1 MRIHLL
7 LFLFSVVWSA
17 AVYAQSTFELT
28 GPESTCAGAPI
39 TLTATNCTGRLL
51 WNTGATGTTIT
62 VVPTVTTTYHA
73 TCMTNEVK
81 TVSSISPIVQPVIT
95 VSSNTGQCFTL
106 GNTTLTASGAPNGSS
121 LVWRKDGN
129 IIDGVSGTTYTPT
142 QVGSYTAEL
151 PHQGEWVFQSPLPH
165 GHNFNDIHMAD
176 ANVGVAVGDLGIIER
191 TTDGGITWNPASSP
205 TTNNL
210 LSVHFINASVGWIAG
225 EYILLRTTDGGLSW
239 NSVNNVGISYGGY
252 YDEITFIDANN
263 GWIVANSPFGTLLRT
278 TNGGATW
285 TIQNTG
291 MYHQRDIH
299 FVSSLEGWVVGFGTA
314 KKTTDGGRTWKTM
327 TLGEA
332 GKLNDV
338 FFVSST
344 HGWII
349 SDDKVYRTTDGGNT
363 WDSSSNGGSSVF
375 FTSTMEGWLTSGNAI
390 YKTINGGITWEI
402 SKQNSSPLQAI
413 YASSTTNVVATGI
426 AGTILQSTNSG
437 TSWVNTFSQTVTS
450 AISSIKAINATQ
462 VYLGARNGTVYKTTN
477 GGKTWLALNSG
488 TSNYLRSID
497 FVDANT
503 GWAVGDS
510 GTIRKTINGGT
521 TWTSQNVGSGWNFK
535 KVQFLDAATGWISSY
550 GTNIFRT
557 VDGGSTWNILNVG
570 YSINDFHFI
579 DANTGWVVSN
589 NGVQLKT
596 TDGGQN
602 WATVPSGTSN
612 YLSLVYFKDSNN
624 GWVGGDILMK
634 HTTNGGNT
642 WVSQNS
648 NGDGVA
654 SLSMSFPNVNE
665 GWVTTSAKNRVLKT
679 TDGGNTWVW
688 QPIGLY
694 DTFAQISF
702 ADTQSGWGLSHNGVI
717 MKYTKVTTLCVS
729 NAVILN
735 MLSPA
740 APFIT
745 SNNSQNVLCSGNSIT
760 LTATGCNG
768 TLHWNT
774 GATTSSI
781 TVSPASTTSYNAYC
795 TDSNGCNAQT
805 FMGVGV
811 IPKVRIDSTL
821 TGTCQIVMLKAE
833 NVPSSTTILWKKN
846 GIPVSSVNGRTYTDA
861 NAGSYTAE
869 PVVAGA
875 WVSQTGEIT
884 PTDLNSV
891 VFPTFSLGIAVG
903 NDGVI
908 LKSTDGGATWQT
920 RPSGTKEHLSSIK
933 MVSSSI
939 GWAVGY
945 SGTIVKTMD
954 GGESWIT
961 QNLNSGG
968 SINAASFA
976 DEYRGW
982 AIVGGRNIYTTADG
996 GNTWIMKLSILGNV
1010 LYDVKAIS
1018 ATTAWVTASQGLL
1031 LKTTDSGNTWMPRH
1045 LNITS
1050 ALKGITFIDAFNGW
1064 IVGDN
1069 STILKTVDGGNTWVH
1084 QIASTVNNLDKIQF
1098 IDSTTGWI
1106 RGDSKI
1112 YKTTDGGVTWREAS
1126 DNSPFGLRNF
1136 FMKNANEG
1144 LLVGAN
1150 GAIAQTS
1157 DGAITWKSVGEIP
1170 QRFYRDIHFIND
1182 TIGFAVGNGV
1192 LAKTIN
1198 GGKKWTSQ
1206 VLDNN
1211 YYDLFFVNDTHGWM
1225 VGDKNP
1231 GFVNGILATTDGGQ
1245 TWVQQPVGDINSFI
1259 HFNSVYFLN
1268 TYIGWIVSDFGGIYK
1283 TNNGGLTWIKQNSP
1297 TPQNLKSVYFIDT
1310 NQGWAVGE
1318 GGVIITT
1325 NNGGEAWKH
1334 QISNANGKFTSVQ
1347 FTSKSNGWAIA
1358 SEQEGVYKTINGG
1371 TTWVKQ
1377 NIDPNTYSYIAAN
1390 LYSYNYNPRVQFLD
1404 QNNGWILGVDNAF
1417 STTDGGITWK
1427 KSYHFNTNTGMYF
1440 TNPSTGWIVGNN
1452 RIMKFESANTCASEP
1467 VIVTSAG
1474 VGVLQTVRSGN
1485 WNESSVWSCGQVPT
1499 ITQNVI
1505 IKSPHVINVPVT
1517 QQAKCK
1523 DILIEQGA
1531 VFKVPMGASF
1541 EASSWR

>member
-1 MRIHLL
+1 MRVFLL
-7 LFLFSVVWSA
+7 IALFFVAWSSA
-17 AVYAQSTFELT
+17 TYAQSTFELT

-39 TLTATNCTGRLL
+39 TLTANNCTGSLR
-51 WNTGATGTTIT
+51 WNTGETSTTIT
-62 VVPTVTTTYHA
+62 VVPTVTTTYYA
-73 TCMTNEVK
+73 TCAVNEVK
-81 TVSSISPIVQPVIT
+81 TVSSISPIVLPVIT
-95 VSSNTGQCFTL
+95 MSSSTGQCFTP
-106 GNTTLTASGAPNGSS
+106 GNTTLTASGAPSGSF
-121 LVWRKDGN
+121 LVWKKDGN
-129 IIDGVSGTTYTPT
+129 VIDGVSGNTYIPT

-151 PHQGEWVFQSPLPH
+151 PHQGKWVFQSPLPH

-176 ANVGVAVGDLGIIER
+176 ANVGVAVGDLGIIVR
-191 TTDGGITWNPASSP
+191 TTDGGIIWNLVSSP

-239 NSVNNVGISYGGY
+239 NSVNSVSTSYSGY
-252 YDEITFIDANN
+252 YEEITFIDANN
-263 GWIVANSPFGTLLRT
+263 GWIVVNSPMGTLLRT

-291 MYHQRDIH
+291 MYDQRDIH

-314 KKTTDGGRTWKTM
+314 KKTTDGGRTWVTM
-327 TLGEA
+327 NLGET
-332 GKLNDV
+332 GLLNDV

-349 SDDKVYRTTDGGNT
+349 SESNIYRTTDGGNT
-363 WDSSSNGGSSVF
+363 WSSSSNGGSSVF

-402 SKQNSSPLQAI
+402 SNQNSSPLQAI
-413 YASSTTNVVATGI
+413 YASSTTNVVAAGI

-450 AISSIKAINATQ
+450 AISSIEAINATQ

-497 FVDANT
+497 FVDADT

-521 TWTSQNVGSGWNFK
+521 TWTSQNAGSGWSFK
-535 KVQFLDAATGWISSY
+535 KVQFINATTGWISNY

-579 DANTGWVVSN
+579 DANTGWVVSS
-589 NGVQLKT
+589 NGILLKT

-612 YLSLVYFKDSNN
+612 YLSLVYFKDINN
-624 GWVGGDILMK
+624 GWVGGNIVMK
-634 HTTNGGNT
+634 HTTDGGST
-642 WVSQNS
+642 WVAQNS
-648 NGDGVA
+648 HGDGEA
-654 SLSMSFPNVNE
+654 SLSMSFSSANE
-665 GWVTTSAKNRVLKT
+665 GWVTSPYNNGVFKT

-688 QPIGLY
+688 QSIGLY
-694 DTFAQISF
+694 DKFAQISF
-702 ADTQSGWGLSHNGVI
+702 ADTQSGWGLSYNGII
-717 MKYTKVTTLCVS
+717 MKYTKVTTPCVS
-729 NAVILN
+729 NSVILN

-740 APFIT
+740 PPSIT
-745 SNNSQNVLCSGNSIT
+745 SNNQQNVLCSGSSIT
-760 LTATGCNG
+760 LTAAGCIG
-768 TLHWNT
+768 TLRWNT

-795 TDSNGCNAQT
+795 KDDNSCTSQA

-811 IPKVRIDSTL
+811 IPKVRIDSAL
-821 TGTCQIVMLKAE
+821 VGPCQTVILKAE
-833 NVPSSTTILWKKN
+833 NLSSSTTILWRKD
-846 GIPVSSVNGRTYTDA
+846 GVPISAVNGRTFTDA
-861 NAGSYTAE
+861 SAGSYTVE
-869 PVVAGA
+869 PMLVGA

-884 PTDLNSV
+884 PNDLNSV
-891 VFPTFSLGIAVG
+891 VFPTSSLGIAVG
-903 NDGVI
+903 NNGVV
-908 LKSTDGGATWQT
+908 LKSTDGGATWQP
-920 RPSGTKEHLSSIK
+920 RPSGVKEHLSSIK

-945 SGTIVKTMD
+945 RGTIIKTMD
-954 GGESWIT
+954 GGESWIS
-961 QNLNSGG
+961 QSLNSEG

-982 AIVGGRNIYTTADG
+982 VIASGRNIYTTADG
-996 GNTWIMKLSILGNV
+996 GNTWIMNLSILGNV

-1018 ATTAWVTASQGLL
+1018 ATTAWVAASYGLL
-1031 LKTTDSGNTWMPRH
+1031 LKTTDSGNTWMPGH

-1064 IVGDN
+1064 IVGEN
-1069 STILKTVDGGNTWVH
+1069 SIVLKTADGGNTWIPQVVS
-1084 QIASTVNNLDKIQF
+1084 AVNNLDKIQF

-1144 LLVGAN
+1144 LLVGTN
-1150 GAIAQTS
+1150 GAIAQTT

-1211 YYDLFFVNDTHGWM
+1211 YYDLFFVNDTHGWI
-1225 VGDKNP
+1225 VGSKNP

-1245 TWVQQPVGDINSFI
+1245 TWVQQPVGDMNSYI
-1259 HFNSVYFLN
+1259 KFNSVYFLN
-1268 TYIGWIVSDFGGIYK
+1268 TYIGWTVSDFGGIYK

-1325 NNGGEAWKH
+1325 SNGGETWKY
-1334 QISNANGKFTSVQ
+1334 QNSNTTTTFTSVH
-1347 FTSKSNGWAIA
+1347 FTSKSNGWVVA

-1377 NIDPNTYSYIAAN
+1377 DIGPNTPTIF
-1390 LYSYNYNPRVQFLD
+1390 LYNYNARVQFLD
-1404 QNNGWILGVDNAF
+1404 ENNGWILGADNAF

-1440 TNPSTGWIVGNN
+1440 TNPTTGWIVGNN
-1452 RIMKFESANTCASEP
+1452 RIMKFEPANTCVSEP
-1467 VIVTSAG
+1467 VIVTSMG
-1474 VGVLQTVRSGN
+1474 VGALQTVKSGN
-1485 WNESSVWSCGQVPT
+1485 WNDPTIWSCGQVPS

-1505 IKSPHVINVPVT
+1505 IKSPHVINISVNQP
-1517 QQAKCK
+1517 AKCK
-1523 DILIEQGA
+1523 NVLIEQGA
-1531 VFKVPMGASF
+1531 VFNVPVGASF